1 MMFKDDKNKGFI
13 ENYNYICCIQFS
25 KWNLVNGKLNKV
37 NKNNYVC
44 QFVERLNIE
53 S

>member
-1 MMFKDDKNKGFI
+1 MFKDDKNKGFI

-25 KWNLVNGKLNKV
+25 KHLINGKLNKV